1 MRAGAGELAVG
12 ELMGAAS
19 FIVSVVVGTMCI
31 VRPFRVERGKF
42 WRDTGFL
49 AGAVGALVGILW
61 DGRVERWEAAGL
73 VGIYGVY
80 VGVVVVGSW
89 WERRMERRM
98 RMRVYE
104 PPEEEV
110 QVFEPYRDERKLV
123 LLRIGDWN
131 ILYH

>member
-1 MRAGAGELAVG
+1 
-12 ELMGAAS
+12 
-19 FIVSVVVGTMCI
+19 
-31 VRPFRVERGKF
+31 
-42 WRDTGFL
+42 
-49 AGAVGALVGILW
+49 
-61 DGRVERWEAAGL
+61 
-73 VGIYGVY
+73 
-80 VGVVVVGSW
+80 
-89 WERRMERRM
+89 MERRM

>member
-61 DGRVERWEAAGL
+61 DGRV
-73 VGIYGVY
+73 
-80 VGVVVVGSW
+80 
-89 WERRMERRM
+89 
-98 RMRVYE
+98 
-104 PPEEEV
+104 
-110 QVFEPYRDERKLV
+110 
-123 LLRIGDWN
+123 
-131 ILYH
+131 

>member
-1 MRAGAGELAVG
+1 
-12 ELMGAAS
+12 MGAAS

-89 WERRMERRM
+89 WERRVERRM

-110 QVFEPYRDERKLV
+110 QVFEPYRDERELV
-123 LLRIGDWN
+123 FLRIVDWN
-131 ILYH
+131 ILCH